1 MSQTK
6 RLFYYYLESAIKY
19 KFRSRTIFFLALT
32 WLIPSL
38 LAELANYGTDFYIE
52 KAINV
57 IKHEIGSILYS
68 LFTFLYY
75 LFFGLLLSLT
85 FSWVSIIIKSVLIVF
100 FGILELFYKKEGP
113 LIIYKKARRLKI
125 NEAWFNELS
134 KKFYSQEIKSKY
146 VNGLHQDLQFQ
157 KNQLDL
163 ILRFNDLKKSS
174 LEIIND
180 IEIDIKSF
188 ENIYNEVSKI
198 IKDTQK
204 NLPNYRPYQTFPN
217 TLYTQL
223 FEIKRILKINRK
235 SLNRLGFKT
244 LKSGN
249 STISLELNTIQY
261 INYKSPQK
269 SDFENWEKYEQET
282 FRQMLDNYNNIISAI
297 YSLNQNLHK
306 LNKKSI
312 FIVGN
317 AGVGKT
323 HLSAHL
329 SAEIKKESNYPILIS
344 AKKFSGE
351 STDLNRVFLNL
362 LEIDSSYQ
370 LRDILLRINKFA
382 IQKNCRV
389 YFIID
394 GLNETTDDKIG
405 FNKMWKFHLESFTSQ
420 IDQFSHLFLIG
431 TLRESY
437 VDRVWSQ
444 RPKDLLS
451 LDGFNHYDVREACD
465 LYFNHFKINVSNLK
479 IANLDFFRV
488 PLLLDLF
495 CKLKNGPRAE
505 VVTIVLNVHSYIE
518 IFQGY
523 ITKLKN
529 EVRTILDLASLTPIN
544 LGFDNSSSR
553 FLFNNDAIC
562 SNDDFVMD
570 FDNNPLVRNDES
582 IAKAILEGYL
592 IYIKDYIESND
603 DEVIMFTQQEVG
615 GFLLA
620 DKINSDFPLTQDLID
635 SNIFKEKLIGD
646 DEGKVHQLHFDILKF
661 LIALKP
667 DLILE
672 SDNKNIQQL
681 SWWYLYNSD
690 HKLID
695 GSIIEKTSDSFKEDF
710 MVSDAVRASSSFW
723 FNPEHRFNFSFI
735 YDNLKKLS
743 QWEYDLKWNLFIYSY
758 ASEIRHI
765 INEYQEELSQDYDA
779 KILKLKTKFII
790 TILSSNIRE
799 LRDLATNALLSFGIN
814 NPIGLL
820 DLTIDSRRFKDSYI
834 YERMV
839 HCCYGVTLNNQNQKK
854 FVKDALPRYAD
865 KFFSIQFAQN
875 TDKSVYNYIVTDS
888 IKHIIDLS
896 ILKGV
901 FKLNEEDYDRVCNYE
916 FVPPTEWLEP
926 SQEEQ
931 DIVDGSRE
939 RNPPEPIRM
948 DFGIYTIPRLIRRD
962 EVHPKIATANIW
974 KRIFQVGFELL
985 DLSQENDEI
994 ENDFHRGHKV
1004 YRFNGKVDRLGKK
1017 YCWIA
1022 FFDYAG
1028 KLLLD
1033 KQLRVWDK
1041 GDSSYGPY
1049 YERLGDVDIDISRPS
1064 KKHIVTKQLFFEDL
1078 LKDKR
1083 KGKLNWNETDKIDL
1097 IKGIFRQSFESDDYT
1112 LLYGFIDQREDETYD
1127 TRSFLKIESIFV
1139 DRKRLPEIIGIENK
1153 LFEWDDDINVSPS
1166 YLYDVYFGELYWADS
1181 VPSMKRNFE
1190 SFPTGKL
1197 VKEKK
1202 YLGKHD
1208 LIKQEYEGFSL
1219 GDLVDIQIPEKI
1231 GIETE
1236 PTLMDYRWESNSEIF
1251 KTFGE
1256 FVPSSNLG
1264 KALSLKPDCIS
1275 GNILDDNLKIATRS
1289 IEFEGENF
1297 YSSNYNFLRS
1307 DLLKEYINNK
1317 DLALVYQVKQHSYD
1331 KSYNHYRKLKF
1342 FIRK

>member
-1 MSQTK
+1 MNFQQLLVYTLK
-6 RLFYYYLESAIKY
+6 KFVDF
-19 KFRSRTIFFLALT
+19 KFRKRSPFFWGLKYFSISLVVEFAKLASDTAIDDFYLLVEAKAGLLAYALVWFLINIVFGGVTIFFS
-32 WLIPSL
+32 WLSI
-38 LAELANYGTDFYIE
+38 T
-52 KAINV
+52 
-57 IKHEIGSILYS
+57 IK
-68 LFTFLYY
+68 FL
-75 LFFGLLLSLT
+75 
-85 FSWVSIIIKSVLIVF
+85 
-100 FGILELFYKKEGP
+100 
-113 LIIYKKARRLKI
+113 LIIFFSFLEFKRGTNSTFFRPNKKWFEYI
-125 NEAWFNELS
+125 N
-134 KKFYSQEIKSKY
+134 KKFYSEEIKSKY

-157 KNQLDL
+157 TNQLDL
-163 ILRFNDLKKSS
+163 ILRFDGLKKSS
-174 LEIIND
+174 LNIINQ
-180 IEIDIKSF
+180 IDVKIKSF
-188 ENIYNEVSKI
+188 ENSYNEVSRI
-198 IKDTQK
+198 IKAEQK
-204 NLPNYRPYQTFPN
+204 KLPDYKPYQTFPN

-223 FEIKRILKINRK
+223 FDIKSVLKINRRSLEKVGYNSIK
-235 SLNRLGFKT
+235 SE
-244 LKSGN
+244 N
-249 STISLELNTIQY
+249 SPKAIELNTLEY
-261 INYKSPQK
+261 INKKRPQK
-269 SDFENWEKYEQET
+269 SDFENWEKQEQGT
-282 FRQMLDNYNNIISAI
+282 FRLMLDNYNNIISSI
-297 YSLNQNLHK
+297 YSLIQNLNK

-312 FIVGN
+312 FIAGN

-329 SAEIKKESNYPILIS
+329 TAELKKGNNFPLLIA

-351 STDLNRVFLNL
+351 RTDLNRVFLDL
-362 LEIDSSYQ
+362 LEIPDSYQ
-370 LRDILLRINKFA
+370 LRDVFVKINKFA
-382 IQKNCRV
+382 IRKNSRV
-389 YFIID
+389 FFIID
-394 GLNETTDDKIG
+394 GLNETTDNNIG

-420 IDQFSHLFLIG
+420 INQFSHLFLIC

-479 IANLDFFRV
+479 TANLDFFRV

-529 EVRTILDLASLTPIN
+529 EVRTKIDLASLAPIN
-544 LGFDNSSSR
+544 LGFDNSSTR
-553 FLFNNDAIC
+553 FLVNNDAIC

-620 DKINSDFPLTQDLID
+620 DKIDSDFPLTQDLID

-646 DEGKVHQLHFDILKF
+646 DEGKVHQLRFDILKF

-695 GSIIEKTSDSFKEDF
+695 GYIIEKISDSFKEDF

-743 QWEYDLKWNLFIYSY
+743 QWEYDLNWNLFIYTQ
-758 ASEIRHI
+758 ASEIRQI
-765 INEYQEELSQDYDA
+765 INEYQEELSQEYDA
-779 KILKLKTKFII
+779 KILELKTKFII

-854 FVKDALPRYAD
+854 FVNDALPRYAEH
-865 KFFSIQFAQN
+865 FFSIQFAQN
-875 TDKSVYNYIVTDS
+875 TGKSVYNYIVTDS
-888 IKHIIDLS
+888 IKHIVDLS

-901 FKLNEEDYDRVCNYE
+901 FKLNDEDYDRVCNYQ
-916 FVPPTEWLEP
+916 FVPPNEWLEP
-926 SQEEQ
+926 TQEEQ
-931 DIVDGSRE
+931 DIVDRSRE
-939 RNPPEPIRM
+939 MNPPEPLRM
-948 DFGIYTIPRLIRRD
+948 DFGIYTIPRLIKRD
-962 EVHPKIATANIW
+962 EIHPKIAIANIW
-974 KRIFQVGFELL
+974 RRIFQVGFELL
-985 DLSQENDEI
+985 DLSQDNDEI
-994 ENDFHRGHKV
+994 ENDFHWGHKV
-1004 YRFNGKVDRLGKK
+1004 YRFKGKVDRLGKK

-1033 KQLRVWDK
+1033 KQLNVWDK
-1041 GDSSYGPY
+1041 GDSSYEPH

-1064 KKHIVTKQLFFEDL
+1064 KEYIVTKQLFFEDL

-1083 KGKLNWNETDKIDL
+1083 KGRLNWNEIDKIDL

-1127 TRSFLKIESIFV
+1127 TRSFLRIESIFV

-1153 LFEWDDDINVSPS
+1153 LFEWDDDINASPS
-1166 YLYDVYFGELYWADS
+1166 YFVI
-1181 VPSMKRNFE
+1181 
-1190 SFPTGKL
+1190 GK
-1197 VKEKK
+1197 
-1202 YLGKHD
+1202 
-1208 LIKQEYEGFSL
+1208 
-1219 GDLVDIQIPEKI
+1219 
-1231 GIETE
+1231 
-1236 PTLMDYRWESNSEIF
+1236 
-1251 KTFGE
+1251 
-1256 FVPSSNLG
+1256 
-1264 KALSLKPDCIS
+1264 
-1275 GNILDDNLKIATRS
+1275 
-1289 IEFEGENF
+1289 
-1297 YSSNYNFLRS
+1297 
-1307 DLLKEYINNK
+1307 
-1317 DLALVYQVKQHSYD
+1317 
-1331 KSYNHYRKLKF
+1331 
-1342 FIRK
+1342 